1 MWIQKGDFHCF
12 FSFPGIY
19 FGTQV
24 AFFFSNYDQ
33 NDCLWS
39 ETKDYNDIP
48 CCPCCT
54 KNVSDKK
61 IWISMPD
68 KRGKTRKVNTE
79 PLVHKQTDAVG
90 SLRVLLGGKLKA
102 NS

>member
-1 MWIQKGDFHCF
+1 
-12 FSFPGIY
+12 
-19 FGTQV
+19 
-24 AFFFSNYDQ
+24 
-33 NDCLWS
+33 
-39 ETKDYNDIP
+39 
-48 CCPCCT
+48 
-54 KNVSDKK
+54 
-61 IWISMPD
+61 MPD